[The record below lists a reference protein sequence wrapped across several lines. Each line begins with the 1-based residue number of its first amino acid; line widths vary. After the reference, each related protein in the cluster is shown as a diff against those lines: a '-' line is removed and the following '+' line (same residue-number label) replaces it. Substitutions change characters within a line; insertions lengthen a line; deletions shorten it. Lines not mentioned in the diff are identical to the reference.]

1 MGIIS
6 WIVLGLIAGYL
17 AKLILPGKDPGG
29 LLVTIIIGAVG
40 GVVGGFVSTQLG
52 FGTVDGLSIGS
63 IAIAV
68 LGAVGLLIVWRIVRN
83 KSAAGS

>member
-1 MGIIS
+1 MGILS

-29 LLVTIIIGAVG
+29 LFTTVIIGAVG

-52 FGTVDGLSIGS
+52 FGTVDGLSISS
-63 IAIAV
+63 IVIAV
-68 LGAVGLLIVWRIVRN
+68 LGAIGLLIVWRIVRN
-83 KSAAGS
+83 RSATGS

>member
-1 MGIIS
+1 MGILS

-29 LLVTIIIGAVG
+29 LSMTIVIGAVG

-52 FGTVDGLSIGS
+52 FGTVDGLNLGS
-63 IAIAV
+63 IAVAV
-68 LGAVGLLIVWRIVRN
+68 MGAVGLLIVWRIVRN

>member
-1 MGIIS
+1 MGILS

-29 LLVTIIIGAVG
+29 LFMTIVIGAVG
-40 GVVGGFVSTQLG
+40 GVVGGFISTALG
-52 FGTVDGLSIGS
+52 FVSVDGLSIGS

-68 LGAVGLLIVWRIVRN
+68 LGAIGLLIVWRIVRN
-83 KSAAGS
+83 KSAVS